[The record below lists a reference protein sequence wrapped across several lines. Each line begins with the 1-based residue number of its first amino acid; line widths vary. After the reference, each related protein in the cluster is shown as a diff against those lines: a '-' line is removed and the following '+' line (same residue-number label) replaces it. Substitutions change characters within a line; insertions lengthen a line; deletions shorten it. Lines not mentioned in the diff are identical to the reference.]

1 MNNLKPIKFNPAEEK
16 FEDFKSRVA
25 PIEVIDTYREQLED
39 LFLVRNPKY
48 KFDKNYQVDF
58 ENFLQEH
65 LGSKPMQEAGSWFYF
80 PWNKLLV
87 HYLEDGLYQ
96 ELRTARNKNLIT
108 LEEQGKF
115 YNFKVGIAGLSVGS
129 HAALTLAMM
138 GGGKTIKLADP
149 DTISGSNLNRIRVD
163 ATAIAKNKCDLVT
176 EFIYQINPYA
186 EIYDYPQGLNNEN
199 LIEFLAGPPK
209 LDAVVELMDNPEFK
223 IRLRLEARKL
233 GIPVIMATDNGDNII
248 FDVERYDLN
257 PNLQL
262 FDAAAGDLTLEEFQK
277 FPPWELP
284 KLVSKIAGP
293 DFVVPRMLASVLE
306 VGKTLYSWPQLGD
319 AATLAGTTICY
330 VLKRLALGQKIKEG
344 RLEVNLD
351 SVFDP
356 DYLLSEEIKKR
367 DDERKTL
374 LKNIGF
380 TDEEL
385 GKFFK

>member
-1 MNNLKPIKFNPAEEK
+1 MLKPIEFNSKEEK
-16 FEDFKSRVA
+16 FEDFKKEVA
-25 PIEVIDTYREQLED
+25 PIEIIDTYREQLED

-48 KFDKNYQVDF
+48 KFDKNYQGDF
-58 ENFLQEH
+58 EKFFKEH
-65 LGSKPMQEAGSWFYF
+65 LGLKAVEGVGEWFYF

-87 HYLEDGLYQ
+87 HYLEDNLHQ
-96 ELRTARNKNLIT
+96 ELRTARNKNLIVS
-108 LEEQGKF
+108 EEQEKF

-138 GGGKTIKLADP
+138 GGGRIIKLADS

-163 ATAIAKNKCDLVT
+163 ATAIGKNKCDLVT
-176 EFIYQINPYA
+176 RFIYQVNPYA
-186 EIYDYPQGLNNEN
+186 EIYSYPQGLNVEN
-199 LIEFLAGPPK
+199 LAEFLAGPPK
-209 LDAVVELMDNPEFK
+209 LDVVVELMDNPEFK
-223 IRLRLEARKL
+223 IRLRIEARKL
-233 GIPVIMATDNGDNII
+233 EIPVIMATDNGDNII

-262 FDAAAGDLTLEEFQK
+262 FNGAAGDLTLEEFQK

-284 KLVSKIAGP
+284 RLVTKIAGA
-293 DFVVPRMLASVLE
+293 DFVVPKMLASVLE

-319 AATLAGTTICY
+319 AATLAGTTIAY
-330 VLKRLALGQKIKEG
+330 VLKRLALGQKIKSG

-351 SVFDP
+351 SIFDP
-356 DYLLSEEIKKR
+356 DYLLPEEIKKR
-367 DDERKTL
+367 DDYRKIL

-380 TDEEL
+380 TEEEL